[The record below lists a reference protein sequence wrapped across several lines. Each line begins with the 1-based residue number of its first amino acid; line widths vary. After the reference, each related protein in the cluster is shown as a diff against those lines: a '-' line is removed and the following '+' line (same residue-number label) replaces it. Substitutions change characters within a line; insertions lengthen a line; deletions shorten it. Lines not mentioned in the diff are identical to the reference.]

1 MNKLL
6 GGGCLIGICRGWPAI
21 GVDQDPISN
30 STEFN
35 FVVGTEDTT
44 PRNRNRYGQRYNKDT
59 MQYGH
64 IDIVRTTMKP
74 TIRIRCKYTHNSLED
89 CTSDDKLLLTNVI
102 VRNSH
107 STHTASNIITRV
119 DGSWYKITGN
129 TTVNNEAHTTLVH
142 IHSKLLITR
151 PTDTLNLRNCV

>member
-1 MNKLL
+1 
-6 GGGCLIGICRGWPAI
+6 
-21 GVDQDPISN
+21 
-30 STEFN
+30 
-35 FVVGTEDTT
+35 
-44 PRNRNRYGQRYNKDT
+44 

-119 DGSWYKITGN
+119 DGAWYKITGN
-129 TTVNNEAHTTLVH
+129 TIVNNEAHTTLVH

-151 PTDTLNLRNCV
+151 PTDTLNLRNRV